1 MSSDKNQP
9 FTLKIYPKKKFF
21 ASLHCPVSR
30 SSRPKVFCKEGV
42 LRNFAKFIDKHLCQG
57 LFYNKVTGPRRATLL
72 KKRLLHR
79 CFPVEFSKFLRIP
92 FLKKHLQCLLLYFLC
107 YIKFRTS
114 IYFDFCGLLLD
125 FFLKSNFAYVVFI
138 HRCSLLYI
146 YFQLSLPITTF
157 CSCYMVFAVF
167 LCIIFYIKSVHH
179 FLNIK
184 DMCLKMCLTAS

>member
-1 MSSDKNQP
+1 MIEWWSFCGDRVFVFLTQYFINP
-9 FTLKIYPKKKFF
+9 FLRSVFFWSLCKHQKTKGFLMFSGGLKGSLGNKSVKWQKPALYFT
-21 ASLHCPVSR
+21 SLHCPVSR

-42 LRNFAKFIDKHLCQG
+42 LRNFAKFIGKHLCQG

-79 CFPVEFSKFLRIP
+79 YFPVEFSKFLRIP

-125 FFLKSNFAYVVFI
+125 FFFK
-138 HRCSLLYI
+138 
-146 YFQLSLPITTF
+146 
-157 CSCYMVFAVF
+157 
-167 LCIIFYIKSVHH
+167 K
-179 FLNIK
+179 
-184 DMCLKMCLTAS
+184 